1 MDNMKEKLKNI
12 FKEKK
17 TIGLTV
23 VLILLLIVSLMTY
36 GKNKSN
42 VFKDEY
48 MNNIFIEENDNYNEE
63 QKTNSS
69 KDEIFKED
77 SSLII
82 NNTNINQ
89 QVGNIIVVEING
101 DVINPDVYSLN
112 EGSIIKDLIEA
123 AGGLTN
129 EADISNINRAKE
141 INNHE
146 LIVIRN
152 INDSVSNENIEI
164 NEIQEIE
171 IDDGKININTADLN
185 RLKDIPGIGD
195 VKANSIIMY
204 REENGGFKTIDELK
218 NVDGIGEKTF
228 EKIKRVYSNSE
239 YEEIT
244 KILKIKNHKISN
256 IGKGKIVVVSGGTS
270 DIPVADEAYYTA
282 KFLGNDVERVYDV
295 GVAGIHRLLNKNH
308 ILQSARVVIS
318 VAGMEG
324 ALPSVVGGLVDVPV
338 IAVPTSGGYGANF
351 GGLSALLTM
360 LNSCASGI
368 SVVIIDNGFGA
379 GYLASM
385 INKLD

>member
-1 MDNMKEKLKNI
+1 MDNLKN
-12 FKEKK
+12 KK
-17 TIGLTV
+17 VIGIIIVLFITV
-23 VLILLLIVSLMTY
+23 SVSLLTY
-36 GKNKSN
+36 GKNRNN

-48 MNNIFIEENDNYNEE
+48 MQNIFIDEDNISIEKENNNTDYLKETQEDNNEVFIE
-63 QKTNSS
+63 SSTENSNLKTNS
-69 KDEIFKED
+69 
-77 SSLII
+77 
-82 NNTNINQ
+82 NNT
-89 QVGNIIVVEING
+89 IVVEIKG
-101 DVINPDVYSLN
+101 EVMNPDVYTLN

-228 EKIKRVYSNSE
+228 EKIKNN
-239 YEEIT
+239 I
-244 KILKIKNHKISN
+244 KI
-256 IGKGKIVVVSGGTS
+256 
-270 DIPVADEAYYTA
+270 
-282 KFLGNDVERVYDV
+282 
-295 GVAGIHRLLNKNH
+295 
-308 ILQSARVVIS
+308 
-318 VAGMEG
+318 
-324 ALPSVVGGLVDVPV
+324 
-338 IAVPTSGGYGANF
+338 
-351 GGLSALLTM
+351 
-360 LNSCASGI
+360 
-368 SVVIIDNGFGA
+368 
-379 GYLASM
+379 
-385 INKLD
+385 